1 MKYTDNTQF
10 IEYIKSLVGKQ
21 ILFKLT
27 DDVDDEGLIGILKQ
41 FNDNL
46 IIERDGLEFT
56 IELYELYDIE
66 EYKEVKIWR
75 IRNGYSLLQG

>member
-1 MKYTDNTQF
+1 MKYTDNT
-10 IEYIKSLVGKQ
+10 EYIKSLVGKQ

-27 DDVDDEGLIGILKQ
+27 DDADDEGLIGTLKQ

-46 IIERDGLEFT
+46 IIERDSLEFV
-56 IELYELYDIE
+56 IELYELYSIE

-75 IRNGYSLLQG
+75 RNGYSLFQG

>member
-1 MKYTDNTQF
+1 MKHTDNIQF
-10 IEYIKSLVGKQ
+10 KDYIKSLVNKQ

-66 EYKEVKIWR
+66 EYKEVKI
-75 IRNGYSLLQG
+75 

>member
-1 MKYTDNTQF
+1 MKYTDDTQF

-66 EYKEVKIWR
+66 EYKEVKI
-75 IRNGYSLLQG
+75 

>member
-10 IEYIKSLVGKQ
+10 IEYILSLVGKQ

-27 DDVDDEGLIGILKQ
+27 DDADDEGLIGVLKQ

-46 IIERDGLEFT
+46 IIERDGV
-56 IELYELYDIE
+56 ELVIAPSELYDIE
-66 EYKEVKIWR
+66 EFKEVK
-75 IRNGYSLLQG
+75 NEK

>member
-66 EYKEVKIWR
+66 EYKEVKI
-75 IRNGYSLLQG
+75 